1 MGGFKYNIS
10 FNLNLFVIFLKFPK
24 LSLKN
29 TSTLSLLAM
38 TKSMIVDSWYFAVV
52 SAVKQKQEKDFKD
65 ASRCRATL
73 SFLVQLQKQTDDNPL

>member
-1 MGGFKYNIS
+1 MSFFEIPKIVFEKYIN
-10 FNLNLFVIFLKFPK
+10 
-24 LSLKN
+24 
-29 TSTLSLLAM
+29 LSLLAM
-38 TKSMIVDSWYFAVV
+38 TKSMIDDSWYFAVV

>member
-1 MGGFKYNIS
+1 
-10 FNLNLFVIFLKFPK
+10 
-24 LSLKN
+24 
-29 TSTLSLLAM
+29 M
-38 TKSMIVDSWYFAVV
+38 TKSMIDDSWYFAVV